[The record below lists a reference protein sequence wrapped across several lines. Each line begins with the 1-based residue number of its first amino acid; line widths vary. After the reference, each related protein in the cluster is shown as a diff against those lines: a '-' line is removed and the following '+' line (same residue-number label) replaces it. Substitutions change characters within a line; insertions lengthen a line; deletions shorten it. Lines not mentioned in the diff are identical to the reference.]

1 MKIDLFSV
9 PIWIGN
15 IDSNKIK
22 LKKEKLEPTF
32 GSGVK
37 TSFNKNLG
45 AIIDETSLKYLYE
58 TLVKILDEN
67 INTSYNINLLN
78 IWENYYENNDFQE
91 KHLHTGSDLSF
102 VIYKKIEQSNTV
114 FVNPADKLIS
124 SFYTHCKVKQSTF
137 GPLQFFPK
145 CRQNQIIIF
154 PSFLEHYVQKTSNS
168 ITIAGNLILNFQQ

>member
-45 AIIDETSLKYLYE
+45 SIIDEVSLKYLYE
-58 TLVKILDEN
+58 MLVEVLDET
-67 INTSYNINLLN
+67 IKIPYNISLLN
-78 IWENYYENNDFQE
+78 IWENHYENNDFQE
-91 KHLHTGSDLSF
+91 KHLHTGS
-102 VIYKKIEQSNTV
+102 
-114 FVNPADKLIS
+114 
-124 SFYTHCKVKQSTF
+124 
-137 GPLQFFPK
+137 
-145 CRQNQIIIF
+145 
-154 PSFLEHYVQKTSNS
+154 
-168 ITIAGNLILNFQQ
+168 